1 MTLDKLFELFEKTY
15 FHEMEVREKLI
26 GRVQLNFALLAAV
39 LSFVS
44 YMVRMVDFE
53 QKTVVIITFFILIS
67 LIIILSFFC
76 LKHLLKAFWGNEY
89 KGMPSPIETDDFR
102 DELLKHKGSIDEYNT
117 KYPDNLQEVV
127 VINDSMKTYLYEHYR
142 DCATHNTIINDTR
155 SSHIHHSFKWLLFLA
170 IPFVLSS
177 IVFISGNLDVS
188 SPRKE
193 TPIADKSASKNL
205 QDINKNLVILNKS
218 LVTFSKSVNESV
230 TNPDAN
236 KLLVS
241 ELLEISNNLSSIN
254 ETLKGNKLMSNNQT
268 PPPPVKPSQPPA
280 RKVIENN
287 APKPKM

>member
-1 MTLDKLFELFEKTY
+1 
-15 FHEMEVREKLI
+15 MEVREKLI
-26 GRVQLNFALLAAV
+26 GRVQLNFALLAAL
-39 LSFVS
+39 LSCVS
-44 YMVRMVDFE
+44 YMVRMVDFQ
-53 QKTVVIITFFILIS
+53 QKTLVIITFFILTS

-76 LKHLLKAFWGNEY
+76 LTHLFKAFWGNEY
-89 KGMPSPIETDDFR
+89 KGMPSPIETDNFR
-102 DELLKHKGSIDEYNT
+102 DELLEHKQSIDEYNT
-117 KYPDNLQEVV
+117 KYPDNFQEEVV
-127 VINDSMKTYLYEHYR
+127 VNNSMKTYLYQHYR

-155 SSHIHHSFKWLLFLA
+155 SSHIHHSFKWLLLLA

-193 TPIADKSASKNL
+193 TPIIDKSASKNL
-205 QDINKNLVILNKS
+205 HDINKNLVVLNKS
-218 LVTFSKSVNESV
+218 LVTFSKSVNESI
-230 TNPDAN
+230 TNPDSHN
-236 KLLVS
+236 LLVS

-254 ETLKGNKLMSNNQT
+254 ETLKGNKLMSNNKT